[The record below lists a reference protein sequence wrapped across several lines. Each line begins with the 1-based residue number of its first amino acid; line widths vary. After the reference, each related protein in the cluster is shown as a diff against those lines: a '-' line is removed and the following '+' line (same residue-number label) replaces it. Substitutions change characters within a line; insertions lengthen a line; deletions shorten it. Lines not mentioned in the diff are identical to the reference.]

1 VLRIAPPMTVTEAEI
16 DEAADVLVRIIER
29 LG

>member
-1 VLRIAPPMTVTEAEI
+1 LRIAPPMTVTEEEI
-16 DEAADVLVRIIER
+16 DEAGTVLVGIIEG

>member
-1 VLRIAPPMTVTEAEI
+1 MAPPMTVTEEEI
-16 DEAADVLVRIIER
+16 DEAGTTLAGIIKR